1 MSWWNFTK
9 AVFHGEHKLAPM
21 TWVAAVATVV
31 YTISPLDFIPEL
43 FLGPLGL
50 ADDLGL
56 WAVLI
61 ALAAKEK
68 SRYEVSV
75 HGGEYV
81 KATRLS

>member
-1 MSWWNFTK
+1 MSWWSFIK

-21 TWVAAVATVV
+21 TWFMAIGTVI
-31 YTISPLDFIPEL
+31 YTISPIDFIPDVIPI
-43 FLGPLGL
+43 LGQL
-50 ADDLGL
+50 DDLGM
-56 WAVLI
+56 WGILI

-81 KATRLS
+81 KATRLD